1 VSIKEF
7 CGRRDITENID
18 YILAKYESMPRSCH
32 DLGIGSSVLLKTI
45 LDDPNTYV
53 LISTVNGKALGFC
66 VLVYTPRA
74 ATTYQKMHV
83 YILCS
88 AKQYAGIGRH
98 IMEHAMTICLRH
110 RVPYLNLNAVPNA
123 VGFYKRLG
131 FDVVRKRFR
140 SEAIKKDAGLVH
152 MKLNVLW
159 YFSCWIRSN
168 LSENDKKNIRMV
180 FD

>member
-1 VSIKEF
+1 
-7 CGRRDITENID
+7 
-18 YILAKYESMPRSCH
+18 
-32 DLGIGSSVLLKTI
+32 
-45 LDDPNTYV
+45 
-53 LISTVNGKALGFC
+53 
-66 VLVYTPRA
+66 
-74 ATTYQKMHV
+74 
-83 YILCS
+83 
-88 AKQYAGIGRH
+88 
-98 IMEHAMTICLRH
+98 MEHAMTICLRH